1 MTPQELEQQRQQEAE
16 VRAAEKRKSNLRNAF
31 AIGSATVTVAA
42 AFLPLDRINQTINT
56 KIEDLKSKAIS
67 SLSNQAAKLGITG
80 LETGNPQLP
89 DLCPPRVILDQVL
102 AIRNALGTDIENT
115 AKYINLINLSLQT
128 LTPIINATEGTIDAV
143 GILKTATSLANKF
156 VPTVPGA
163 AVALLSDLEDL
174 KLNLTFNTEGTPKL
188 PELKRAIQ
196 AGSQYVSGAAV
207 ILQSILAFL
216 KIIDSVLE
224 KCGKQPNKL
233 GADVDTLLS
242 TIKLAETSNIQS
254 TYQGFTFAIVEKPF
268 NSNLNQKIGQ
278 AKNSQ
283 GIVLLQTE
291 PSFTQDPQVLIEE
304 LKLIINRDNLKAN

>member
-16 VRAAEKRKSNLRNAF
+16 VRSAEKREAALRGAL
-31 AIGSATVTVAA
+31 AVGAVAVTAAA
-42 AFLPLDRINQTINT
+42 AFLPLDRINQTINV

-67 SLSNQAAKLGITG
+67 TLSSQAAKLGITG

-89 DLCPPRVILDQVL
+89 DLCPSQAILDQVL
-102 AIRNALGTDIENT
+102 AVRNALGTDIENT
-115 AKYINLINLSLQT
+115 AKYINIVNTSLQT
-128 LTPIINATEGTIDAV
+128 LSPIINTTVETLDV
-143 GILKTATSLANKF
+143 VDLLKTATSVASKF
-156 VPTVPGA
+156 VFPIPGA
-163 AVALLSDLEDL
+163 VGSLISDLDDL
-174 KLNLTFNTEGTPKL
+174 RTKLTFKTDGTPRL
-188 PELKRAIQ
+188 PEIKRAIQ
-196 AGSQYVSGAAV
+196 LGSQYTSSAAL
-207 ILQSILAFL
+207 ILQSILALL
-216 KIIDSVLE
+216 KAIDLVLE

>member
-16 VRAAEKRKSNLRNAF
+16 VRAAEKREAALRDALS
-31 AIGSATVTVAA
+31 IGSAVVTAA
-42 AFLPLDRINQTINT
+42 TAFLPLDRINQTINT
-56 KIEDLKSKAIS
+56 KIEDLKAKAITTLS
-67 SLSNQAAKLGITG
+67 SQASKLGITG

-89 DLCPPRVILDQVL
+89 DLCPSQAILDQVL
-102 AIRNALGTDIENT
+102 AVRNALGTDIENT
-115 AKYINLINLSLQT
+115 ARYINLIDESLQT
-128 LTPIINATEGTIDAV
+128 LTPIINTTEGTIDV
-143 GILKTATSLANKF
+143 ISLLKTATSLANKF
-156 VPTVPGA
+156 LPVIPGA
-163 AVALLSDLEDL
+163 AVALISDLDDL
-174 KLNLTFNTEGTPKL
+174 KTNLTFNTDGTPKL

-196 AGSQYVSGAAV
+196 LGSQYVSGAAL
-207 ILQSILAFL
+207 ILQSILAL
-216 KIIDSVLE
+216 LQVIDLVLE
-224 KCGKQPNKL
+224 RCGKQPNKL